1 MNVLVICQ
9 AYIYI
14 NSIYNDKTKY
24 AVVNLQ
30 RDFFYKACAC
40 MKWKDNR
47 VKYNLRFLSFMPHL
61 IESDRA
67 CSFFFFFFP
76 QAIFTITMIRKIFPS
91 SFTKHVCKSLP
102 IFPAYRTFSDK
113 SKREEMFHTMFREV
127 LDSRPVPMRKEFVL
141 NEKNTTETLEKLDIG
156 PNNHHKPTT
165 LGDKAAYYTVKTLRI
180 LPDTYFRGNHYMR
193 AAMLETIA
201 AVPGM
206 VGGMLNHMK
215 SLRRMSEDHGW
226 ISHLLHE
233 AENER
238 MHLMMWMKCLN
249 PNFWNRMLVLGAQ
262 TSFFSAYAMLY
273 ILSPKTAHR
282 MCGYLEEEAITS
294 YTHFLNDLDS
304 GKIENGPAPSIAI
317 GNKEINDIKERERG
331 LK

>member
-1 MNVLVICQ
+1 
-9 AYIYI
+9 
-14 NSIYNDKTKY
+14 
-24 AVVNLQ
+24 
-30 RDFFYKACAC
+30 
-40 MKWKDNR
+40 
-47 VKYNLRFLSFMPHL
+47 
-61 IESDRA
+61 
-67 CSFFFFFFP
+67 
-76 QAIFTITMIRKIFPS
+76 MIRKIFPS

-206 VGGMLNHMK
+206 DVGVGSSDL
-215 SLRRMSEDHGW
+215 
-226 ISHLLHE
+226 
-233 AENER
+233 
-238 MHLMMWMKCLN
+238 
-249 PNFWNRMLVLGAQ
+249 
-262 TSFFSAYAMLY
+262 
-273 ILSPKTAHR
+273 IL
-282 MCGYLEEEAITS
+282 
-294 YTHFLNDLDS
+294 
-304 GKIENGPAPSIAI
+304 
-317 GNKEINDIKERERG
+317 
-331 LK
+331 